1 MDTTRVLIY
10 DGSFNGFLTAVY
22 VAFENNIE
30 VMGFQRDQ
38 PEQKGL
44 FMDNLIIT
52 TQKNKAK
59 RIWESIE
66 KKSHTAIRNI
76 YFAFLSEADG
86 VDFMLYQY
94 IKKLYGKLVDP
105 VMDQMALIEAKI
117 LKLVIQV
124 DREKSYIESSL
135 DFQTTYNSV
144 RIAELDPVFNILP
157 LISRHFRVRYSKHPW
172 ILFDR
177 KRKYGIHYNSHSL
190 EMINKET
197 KESFLKT
204 HTDYDPGIENSYR
217 MAI

>member
-10 DGSFNGFLTAVY
+10 DGSFNGFLTAMY
-22 VAFENNIE
+22 IAFENNIE
-30 VMGFQRDQ
+30 VMGFQRDYT
-38 PEQKGL
+38 EQKGL

-52 TQKNKAK
+52 TQKTKAK

-105 VMDQMALIEAKI
+105 VIDQMALIEAKI
-117 LKLVIQV
+117 LKLAIQV

-135 DFQTTYNSV
+135 DFQTTYNTV
-144 RIAELDPVFNILP
+144 RIAELEPVFNILP

-172 ILFDR
+172 ILFDT
-177 KRKYGIHYNSHSL
+177 KRKYGIYYNGHSL
-190 EMINKET
+190 EMITKET

-204 HTDYDPGIENSYR
+204 HADFDHSLENPYR

>member
-10 DGSFNGFLTAVY
+10 DGSFNGFLTAMY
-22 VAFENNIE
+22 IAFENNIE
-30 VMGFQRDQ
+30 VMGFQRDHT
-38 PEQKGL
+38 EQKGL

-52 TQKNKAK
+52 TQKTKAK

-86 VDFMLYQY
+86 VDFILYQY

-105 VMDQMALIEAKI
+105 VIDQMALIEAKI
-117 LKLVIQV
+117 LKLAIQV

-135 DFQTTYNSV
+135 DFQTTYNTV
-144 RIAELDPVFNILP
+144 RIAELEPVFNILP

-172 ILFDR
+172 ILFDT
-177 KRKYGIHYNSHSL
+177 KRKYGIYYNGHSL
-190 EMINKET
+190 EMITKET

-204 HTDYDPGIENSYR
+204 HADFDPSLENPYR